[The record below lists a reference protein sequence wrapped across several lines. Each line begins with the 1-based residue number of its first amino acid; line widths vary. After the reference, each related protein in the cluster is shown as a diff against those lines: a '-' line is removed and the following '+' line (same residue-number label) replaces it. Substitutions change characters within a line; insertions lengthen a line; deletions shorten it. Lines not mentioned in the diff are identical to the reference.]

1 MSLTEKALKA
11 KHRVAAVRRSG
22 GPITIMKSLFPE
34 RLANE
39 PSGAYQKFLTFC
51 ELGGNRTIAQ
61 VAREFGKD
69 HASVSKTSKRWRW
82 HERCAAYDL
91 KLAEENANRQRAQM
105 REAAELRH
113 RNELRRQ
120 RESFEIAQELL
131 AKARLMLSVI
141 KTKEVVAKDG
151 TSRTYIHGAGYGT
164 IAAMLL
170 REYNRLAVNAGRD
183 VVLLDDF
190 RMGIADDGIHSG
202 RKIAGQFSVGDKL
215 YEQPKDQPAVVDQAP
230 PELPPLEDQAPDLG
244 VHLDL
249 EGLGDLYETRE

>member
-1 MSLTEKALKA
+1 
-11 KHRVAAVRRSG
+11 
-22 GPITIMKSLFPE
+22 MKSLFPE